1 MMMRLLSAL
10 LLAAIPSAA
19 FAQPAEPVE
28 DPRGPAWFNAQQLAL
43 AQRSAQPDW
52 YALPGGALWRRITGD
67 GSGLHPTAND
77 AVRVHYEGTLTD
89 GTKFD
94 SSVDRGQPAQF
105 ALNAVIPGWT
115 EGLQLMPVGSKYI
128 MWIPAELGY
137 GDRGTPGPIGPNA
150 TLKFEVELLEIV
162 KAPSGK

>member
-1 MMMRLLSAL
+1 MMIRFIPAL
-10 LLAAIPSAA
+10 LLAALPFAA
-19 FAQPAEPVE
+19 FAQEAEPVE
-28 DPRGPAWFNAQQLAL
+28 DPRGAAWFNAQQLAL

-94 SSVDRGQPAQF
+94 SSYDRGEPAAF
-105 ALNAVIPGWT
+105 PLRGLIPAWTLAIPMAGEGDTIEIAAPASLAYGNRGAGPIPG
-115 EGLQLMPVGSKYI
+115 G
-128 MWIPAELGY
+128 
-137 GDRGTPGPIGPNA
+137 A
-150 TLKFEVELLEIV
+150 TLLFKVELIEVL
-162 KAPSGK
+162 GR